1 MTRRHPLI
9 RWIPTFLAFPL
20 AGLVTVATVGPLTS
34 PVAGALGGL
43 LAGAVVGGAQWL
55 ALRGLGVGRAWW
67 LATAAATSLGTA
79 LGVALTGAGTSTGEL
94 ALRGLVTGAVVGLGQ
109 AIAVRRP
116 ALPALAWTVTSS
128 AAWGIGW
135 WVTSRVIVDAERGY
149 TTFGSSG
156 ALLATLLTGA
166 ALPLVLGRRTP
177 VAGTDAADAAAA
189 SDAAVAR

>member
-34 PVAGALGGL
+34 PLAGALGGL

-55 ALRGLGVGRAWW
+55 ALRGLGVGRSWW
-67 LATAAATSLGTA
+67 LATAVATA

-94 ALRGLVTGAVVGLGQ
+94 ALRGLVTGAVVGVGQ

-116 ALPALAWTVTSS
+116 VLPALAWTVTTS
-128 AAWGIGW
+128 AAWAMGW

-177 VAGTDAADAAAA
+177 VAGTADAADAAAA
-189 SDAAVAR
+189 AGSDAAVAR

>member
-43 LAGAVVGGAQWL
+43 LAGAIVGGGQWL

-67 LATAAATSLGTA
+67 VATALATSLGTA
-79 LGVALTGAGTSTGEL
+79 LGVALTDAGTSTGEL

-109 AIAVRRP
+109 GIAVRRP
-116 ALPALAWTVTSS
+116 ALPTIAWTVTTS
-128 AAWGIGW
+128 AAWGLGW

-156 ALLATLLTGA
+156 AVLATLLTGA

-177 VAGTDAADAAAA
+177 LERTDAADAAA